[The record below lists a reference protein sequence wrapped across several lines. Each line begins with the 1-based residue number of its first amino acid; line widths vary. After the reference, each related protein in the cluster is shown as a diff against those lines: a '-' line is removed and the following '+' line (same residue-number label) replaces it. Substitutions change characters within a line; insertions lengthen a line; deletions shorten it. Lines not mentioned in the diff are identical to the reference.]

1 MKFKKILKT
10 CDDGNR
16 HVFGLSDSDIVLI
29 SNLVQAKLLLA
40 KMEGNE
46 IDDGEKKQLE
56 TIMDEFTKA
65 INTDEAEKEHE

>member
-29 SNLVQAKLLLA
+29 SNLVQAKLLLT

-65 INTDEAEKEHE
+65 INTDEVEKEHD